1 MIYKHKE
8 LKDKGISNYN
18 INKKVKNKELY
29 KIENGLY
36 SDTEKYNQ
44 LEYIV
49 KKYPNSIFASESA
62 FFYLGLTDY
71 IPSKYFLATKHN
83 AKKIENDKIEQIF
96 IANHFF
102 EIGKSQINYN
112 NVQINIYDKER
123 MLIELI
129 RNKNAMPFDYYKE
142 IINNYRENADE
153 IDMSLIADYLEFFA
167 NRKNIFEII
176 HREVF

>member
-1 MIYKHKE
+1 MIYTHRE
-8 LKDKGISNYN
+8 LKDKGMSNYN
-18 INKKVKNKELY
+18 INKKVENKELY

-49 KKYPNSIFASESA
+49 KKYPNSIFTSESA

-96 IANHFF
+96 MANHFF
-102 EIGKSQINYN
+102 E
-112 NVQINIYDKER
+112 NVQNSRYNW
-123 MLIELI
+123 IEEETDIVLKTI
-129 RNKNAMPFDYYKE
+129 LDFIKQ
-142 IINNYRENADE
+142 
-153 IDMSLIADYLEFFA
+153 LEPL
-167 NRKNIFEII
+167 
-176 HREVF
+176 VV